1 MKIITEEK
9 TIPAK
14 TYTET
19 KYIASDGREFSNEK
33 SCLDHEQYL
42 EIMSHPV
49 YTTRVAT
56 TTLYD
61 DDFAMLYYFSSEED
75 YEFFIAT
82 GAGSYKDSDFEKYG
96 AGWYLVYDIDGDYHT
111 YTHIL
116 NYDNYVKEH
125 EAEFENWKRSN
136 VEKMQKSMEDL
147 LRERGKNNNDWTIS

>member
-19 KYIASDGREFSNEK
+19 KYVASDGKEFFNEK
-33 SCLDHEQYL
+33 SCLVHEQYL
-42 EIMSHPV
+42 EIVSHPI
-49 YTTRVAT
+49 YTTRIET

-61 DDFAMLYYFSSEED
+61 DNFATLYYFSSQED

-82 GAGSYKDSDFEKYG
+82 GASGYTDSDFEKYG
-96 AGWYLVYDIDGDYHT
+96 AGWYLVYDIDCDCHT

-116 NYDNYVKEH
+116 NYDNYVKEY
-125 EAEFENWKRSN
+125 EIEFENWKRSN
-136 VEKMQKSMEDL
+136 AEKMQHIKI
-147 LRERGKNNNDWTIS
+147 KF

>member
-1 MKIITEEK
+1 MKIVTKEK

-19 KYIASDGREFSNEK
+19 KYIASDGREFFDEK
-33 SCLDHEQYL
+33 SCLNHEQYL

-49 YTTRVAT
+49 YTTCFET
-56 TTLYD
+56 STLYD
-61 DDFAMLYYFSSEED
+61 GDFARLYYFSNQED
-75 YEFFIAT
+75 YEFFVAT

-116 NYDNYVKEH
+116 NYDNYVKEY
-125 EAEFENWKRSN
+125 EIEFENWKNSN
-136 VEKMQKSMEDL
+136 TEKMQHLKT
-147 LRERGKNNNDWTIS
+147 NF

>member
-19 KYIASDGREFSNEK
+19 KYIASDGREFFNEK

-49 YTTRVAT
+49 YTTRVTT

-96 AGWYLVYDIDGDYHT
+96 AGWYLVCDIDHGHHI

-116 NYDNYVKEH
+116 NYDNYVKEY
-125 EAEFENWKRSN
+125 EIEFEKWKRSN
-136 VEKMQKSMEDL
+136 AEKMQHI
-147 LRERGKNNNDWTIS
+147 N